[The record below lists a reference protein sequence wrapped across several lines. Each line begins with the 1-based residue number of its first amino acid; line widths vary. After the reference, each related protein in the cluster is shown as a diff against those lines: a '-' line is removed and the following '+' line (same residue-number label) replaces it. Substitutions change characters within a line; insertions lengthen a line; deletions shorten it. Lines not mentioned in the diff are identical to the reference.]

1 MFTRTFH
8 PDRFLRSVYGTQPF
22 ADYCARRG
30 LPFEQ
35 TLSAPLQA
43 SDARRWTAVL
53 AQLSHDEHARV
64 ELELT
69 KVNEMAGRDAL
80 AHLLEAAGGEA
91 LPPDSVPGGAPLA
104 LWYFLHQ
111 AELFHQVFLHH
122 EIRELH
128 SWRTAQA
135 APGLGTHDLAGRTK
149 ALATAL
155 REFFRLHEGTAG
167 FCTAD
172 AYRLREAVC
181 FVGQVA
187 DRLQFLEA
195 FTDGGKL
202 TSARVRPALPVL
214 FVYYPADG
222 RVCLKSHLRSR
233 DRTSDLFQRFGQ
245 AILGSPVTC
254 DDRAFDLDL
263 LLRPF
268 HPVPDE
274 EDMDMI
280 RLKTLHLRYPE
291 RAGRRL
297 VKLETLVSDE
307 PDALEQLLDSHL
319 QGNAREQ
326 LCVCY
331 AELQVRLRV
340 DGGSK
345 NYLIRLWPDRCNLNQ
360 TPLGDRFRACLQRWG
375 LSHAAKP

>member
-8 PDRFLRSVYGTQPF
+8 PDRFLRSVYGTEPF
-22 ADYCARRG
+22 AAYCARRG

-35 TLSAPLQA
+35 TLSQPLQKE
-43 SDARRWTAVL
+43 DARRWTAVL
-53 AQLSHDEHARV
+53 AQLSHEEHARV

-69 KVNEMAGRDAL
+69 KVNEMAARDAL
-80 AHLLEAAGGEA
+80 AHLLEAAGEDA
-91 LPPDSVPGGAPLA
+91 LPPDAIPGGAPLA
-104 LWYFLHQ
+104 LWFFLHH
-111 AELFHQVFLHH
+111 ADLFHQVFLHH
-122 EIRELH
+122 EIRELD

-135 APGLGTHDLAGRTK
+135 PPGLGTQDLAGRTQ

-155 REFFRLHEGTAG
+155 REFFRLHEGTVG

-172 AYRLREAVC
+172 AYRLSEAVC

-214 FVYYPADG
+214 FVYYPQDG
-222 RVCLKSHLRSR
+222 RVFLKSHLRSR
-233 DRTSDLFQRFGQ
+233 DRTRDLLQRFGQ
-245 AILGSPVTC
+245 AILGSPVAC
-254 DDRAFDLDL
+254 DDHAFDLEV

-268 HPVPDE
+268 HPLPDE
-274 EDMDMI
+274 EDMDLI

-297 VKLETLVSDE
+297 VKLETLVSDQQ
-307 PDALEQLLDSHL
+307 DALDELLQAHL
-319 QGNAREQ
+319 RCDAREQ
-326 LCVCY
+326 LQVCY

-340 DGGSK
+340 AGGAK

-360 TPLGDRFRACLQRWG
+360 TQLGDRFRACLRRWG